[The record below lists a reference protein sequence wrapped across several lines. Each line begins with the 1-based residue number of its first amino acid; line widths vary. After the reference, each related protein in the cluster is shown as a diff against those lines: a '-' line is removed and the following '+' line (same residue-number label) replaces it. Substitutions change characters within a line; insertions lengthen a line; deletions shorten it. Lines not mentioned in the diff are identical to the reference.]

1 VRVNGRAGP
10 WWGCPFGL
18 GAPEPA
24 RRAGARAGEPGEAWG
39 VASVRAGALRLQW
52 SVCSDNP
59 CKRSFTP
66 YESRLRGRVGLTGW
80 LGCPSVGALGTAP
93 ALQGQPGLMW
103 RASRGC
109 REGSDTAGAHG
120 ARLTLEV
127 SVTSRV
133 GVTRGRCDA
142 DGRDSGTGVGFG
154 VGVAL
159 ALVRRAAR
167 GAQGTSAWPIPSPS
181 SRQPNKRAGRDGSSA
196 RVSRLR
202 RPGRSARLSGGTTVA
217 GEARPPSQS
226 PEVPPP
232 EAQTPAL

>member
-1 VRVNGRAGP
+1 MGWARRSPRGGREPEQVSPARPGVLRPCELGHSAFSGAFAGIIPGQTLHYTVRVEAAGKS
-10 WWGCPFGL
+10 
-18 GAPEPA
+18 GAD
-24 RRAGARAGEPGEAWG
+24 G
-39 VASVRAGALRLQW
+39 VAGV
-52 SVCSDNP
+52 P
-59 CKRSFTP
+59 K
-66 YESRLRGRVGLTGW
+66 RGRPRH
-80 LGCPSVGALGTAP
+80 CA
-93 ALQGQPGLMW
+93 
-103 RASRGC
+103 R
-109 REGSDTAGAHG
+109 TAGAAG
-120 ARLTLEV
+120 ADVARESRVPEGFGYRRGARARLTLEV

-167 GAQGTSAWPIPSPS
+167 GAQGASAWPIPSPS